1 MFFFTPIGLVQPR
14 VMLLGKLM
22 EDYIGLYMTFE
33 KKNTEKCIL
42 SHETNEILQ
51 IFEIGNK
58 FGIIGRQKREKM
70 FNIRERIKHNN
81 GS

>member
-1 MFFFTPIGLVQPR
+1 MRFFKYL
-14 VMLLGKLM
+14 
-22 EDYIGLYMTFE
+22 
-33 KKNTEKCIL
+33 
-42 SHETNEILQ
+42 

>member
-22 EDYIGLYMTFE
+22 EDYIGLNMTFE
-33 KKNTEKCIL
+33 KKIL
-42 SHETNEILQ
+42 RNAYCPTRQMRFFKYL
-51 IFEIGNK
+51 IFEVGNK
-58 FGIIGRQKREKM
+58 FGRQKKGKV
-70 FNIRERIKHNN
+70 FNIRERIKQNN